1 MNETT
6 NDLNWIDNE
15 FTKKGDN
22 DLIEAPGVGK
32 KILILFYRKASVG
45 NGQNRVS
52 FHWEGQNKK
61 FFDGNLWYAGVD
73 AANLV
78 GCPRSGPENK
88 KLLVNLSSIHAV
100 SISIA
105 YKIVDA

>member
-1 MNETT
+1 MNEST
-6 NDLNWIDNE
+6 NDLKWVDKE
-15 FTKKGDN
+15 FTKKGEN

-32 KILILFYRKASVG
+32 KILILFYRKAALG
-45 NGQNRVS
+45 KGENRVS
-52 FHWEGQNKK
+52 FHWEGEDKK

-88 KLLVNLSSIHAV
+88 KLLVNLSKDYPV